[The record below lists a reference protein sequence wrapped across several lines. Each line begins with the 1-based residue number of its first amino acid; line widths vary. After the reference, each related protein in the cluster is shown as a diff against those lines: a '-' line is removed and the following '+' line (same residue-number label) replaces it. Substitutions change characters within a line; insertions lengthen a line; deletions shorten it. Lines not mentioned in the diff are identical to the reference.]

1 MLAQSAERQRV
12 RKCRAGDGEFRAP
25 ARVTFF
31 FCKKKVTKENHLDL
45 RSKGPLARCGS
56 CRFGGAD
63 LAELVR
69 WGSLSVRGIAC
80 TSCAAAADAVR
91 VGAGALIVF
100 GDYQIAPIAA
110 RSTAMGRW
118 RLTPPGYGGRR
129 LRAGRGSFTP
139 LRGYTSSAPFGDT
152 FPSRGRLTGVRP
164 PGEPVSLRV
173 GRSAGLTGHRRVIQH
188 CGPIKG
194 EGLGD
199 KKKRPGALLL
209 ALFISFCLF
218 ISFWWCRS
226 GPSGT
231 GSTGR
236 RRGLRRGR
244 RSWGPRWAAPRAGR
258 SSSRR
263 FGVFPPTWPAD
274 AGDASPAY

>member
-1 MLAQSAERQRV
+1 M
-12 RKCRAGDGEFRAP
+12 
-25 ARVTFF
+25 
-31 FCKKKVTKENHLDL
+31 
-45 RSKGPLARCGS
+45 
-56 CRFGGAD
+56 
-63 LAELVR
+63 R
-69 WGSLSVRGIAC
+69 WSS
-80 TSCAAAADAVR
+80 
-91 VGAGALIVF
+91 

-118 RLTPPGYGGRR
+118 RLTPPWYGDAACGRDRRRKTPHPSR
-129 LRAGRGSFTP
+129 LRRATCLPAGRSVRGSDTP
-139 LRGYTSSAPFGDT
+139 PACHSTPRT
-152 FPSRGRLTGVRP
+152 
-164 PGEPVSLRV
+164 
-173 GRSAGLTGHRRVIQH
+173 HQ
-188 CGPIKG
+188 G

-231 GSTGR
+231 GETEH